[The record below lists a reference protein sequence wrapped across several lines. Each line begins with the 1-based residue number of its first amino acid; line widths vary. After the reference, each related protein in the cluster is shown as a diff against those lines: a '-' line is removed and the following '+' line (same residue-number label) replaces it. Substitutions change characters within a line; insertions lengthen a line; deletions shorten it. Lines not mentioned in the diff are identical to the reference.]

1 MFPSPAS
8 TNCHPFP
15 LIEIHRSRRLLG
27 LATGVTGVE
36 SQKQLGSWKT
46 IASRCPTL
54 AKRLPGYLM
63 GSPGRRDDDAH
74 HSRSDQPKK
83 EQLLYNVIHHAEH
96 IPLISLISIDQH
108 HYSIYFGLVQP
119 DQATVCHCS
128 TTTGDMGDIGDT
140 GDRCAT
146 TTGEDIGDVNTVE
159 MGDATGLRAM
169 PAMGV

>member
-1 MFPSPAS
+1 MFPSSAS

-46 IASRCPTL
+46 IASRC
-54 AKRLPGYLM
+54 
-63 GSPGRRDDDAH
+63 S
-74 HSRSDQPKK
+74 
-83 EQLLYNVIHHAEH
+83 
-96 IPLISLISIDQH
+96 
-108 HYSIYFGLVQP
+108 
-119 DQATVCHCS
+119 TVCHCS

-169 PAMGV
+169 PAIGV